1 MIYLYKIVF
10 NEVTMFLQRNTKR
23 VGPNTYTS
31 VLMVE
36 RFRKNKKVQART
48 IANISKFPPH
58 VIAAIDVALKNGNAP
73 PTPVSVSAD
82 EFSFT
87 AGKNFGG
94 LWAIKK
100 IAEHLSIQEVIG
112 TSKNAALVMIM
123 ICGRILTQGS
133 RRHLKFWKD
142 GQAIQ
147 EIFGVKSF
155 DEDDLYSALD
165 WLETNQKSIED
176 KLFRKRHKGNA
187 SNLFLYDVT
196 SSYLE
201 GQYNELAEYGYDRD
215 GKKGKKQIV
224 IGLLTDKD
232 GYPIAIEV
240 FKGNTS
246 DSTTVDGQI
255 EKLAKRFNVKE
266 VVLVG
271 DRGMIK
277 KAGIES
283 LDAKNWSYVTAITK
297 PQIEKLLSTD
307 VIQMDLFDDE
317 LVEVEDGDVR
327 YILRRN
333 PMRVAEIK
341 ANRDDKIRKVT
352 KLCATL
358 NIKLED
364 HPRSREKT
372 ALKDLEKR
380 IEQLKLTGILR
391 ADLAGRNLLLTKDE
405 SVLAEASRLDGC
417 YIIKTNVK
425 KEALSTE
432 EAHAVYKDL
441 KFVEWAFRSM
451 KTGFLEIRP
460 LFHRKANRTRACASV
475 AMFAYMILHYIHRK
489 TARLSTPL
497 EPLVEKL
504 DQIQIQKM
512 KIGRL
517 EIKTLP
523 TILRHDQQE
532 IMDAIGVTLPKT
544 LPQDMA
550 A

>member
-1 MIYLYKIVF
+1 MLI

-23 VGPNTYTS
+23 VGSKTYTS

-36 RFRKNKKVQART
+36 RFRKNKKVHSRT
-48 IANISKFPPH
+48 IANISKFPPQ
-58 VIAAIDVALKNGNAP
+58 VIAAIDAALKNGIALSSPKTVPN
-73 PTPVSVSAD
+73 D
-82 EFSFT
+82 DFSFT

-94 LWAIKK
+94 LWAVKK
-100 IAEHLSIQEVIG
+100 VAEHLFIPETLG
-112 TSKNAALVMIM
+112 ASKNAMLVMIM

-142 GQAIQ
+142 GQAVE

-155 DEDDLYSALD
+155 DEDDLYAALD
-165 WLETNQKSIED
+165 WLATNQED
-176 KLFRKRHKGNA
+176 VENKLFRKRHQGKA
-187 SNLFLYDVT
+187 SNLFLYDIT

-201 GQYNELAEYGYDRD
+201 GQYNELAEYGYNRD

-224 IGLLTDKD
+224 IGLLTDKE
-232 GYPIAIEV
+232 GYPLAIEV
-240 FKGNTS
+240 FRGNTS

-271 DRGMIK
+271 DRGMIRK
-277 KAGIES
+277 TGIES
-283 LDAKNWSYVTAITK
+283 LAAKHWFYVTAITK
-297 PQIEKLLSTD
+297 PQIEKLLSNG

-317 LVEVEDGDVR
+317 LVEVEAEDVR
-327 YILRRN
+327 YILRCN
-333 PMRVAEIK
+333 PMRAVEIK
-341 ANRDDKIRKVT
+341 ANRNDKIRRVK

-358 NIKLED
+358 NTKLSD
-364 HPRSREKT
+364 HPRAGEKT
-372 ALKDLEKR
+372 ALKDLSKK
-380 IEQLKLTGILR
+380 IDQLKLTGILR
-391 ADLAGRNLLLTKDE
+391 ANLDGRKLILTDDE
-405 SVLAEASRLDGC
+405 SAMAEVSRLDGC
-417 YIIKTNVK
+417 YVIKTNVK
-425 KEALSTE
+425 KENLSTE

-460 LFHRKANRTRACASV
+460 LFHRKANRTRACALI
-475 AMFAYMILHYIHRK
+475 AMFAYMILHHIHRK
-489 TARLSTPL
+489 TAHLETPL

-504 DQIQIQKM
+504 DQIQIQKI
-512 KIGRL
+512 KIGRT

-523 TILRHDQQE
+523 TILRDDQKV
-532 IMDAIGVTLPKT
+532 IMDALAISLPKT
-544 LPQDMA
+544 LPQNKA